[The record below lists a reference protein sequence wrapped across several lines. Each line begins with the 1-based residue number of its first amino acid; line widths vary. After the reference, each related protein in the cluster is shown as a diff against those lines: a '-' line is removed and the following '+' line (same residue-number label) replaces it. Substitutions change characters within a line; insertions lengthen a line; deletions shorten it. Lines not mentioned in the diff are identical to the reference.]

1 MYCRWAR
8 FLGAFNEIGL
18 LGWLIKTGSWTAA
31 STACGYIG
39 DTRRR
44 QHVRRYVRT
53 TWRFSRHVLSVLFWR
68 KINTIA
74 RLSASSLLSSAIDAF
89 ARWPTAEE
97 KWQRMKITAQ
107 LADLSVATW
116 LARHIPAGRG
126 NESVPKIVID
136 NKTNLFSNTAIRI
149 LLISDT
155 VSECWMIKLL
165 PYILFE
171 KYSYILA
178 LEMTSTGNQHL
189 SQLYRHTLVLYSDRL
204 SQLKSLRIWRISGNA
219 QAAYTYSRTR
229 IPLSNTII
237 IADAKNTRTHE
248 ATLGISYKL

>member
-1 MYCRWAR
+1 MSTLPRCLQRDR
-8 FLGAFNEIGL
+8 PT
-18 LGWLIKTGSWTAA
+18 WLVDKDWQLDGCINSLRVYWRHTTP
-31 STACGYIG
+31 STRTYVH
-39 DTRRR
+39 T
-44 QHVRRYVRT
+44 VRT

-107 LADLSVATW
+107 LADLSIATW

-136 NKTNLFSNTAIRI
+136 NKTNLFSNTPIRI

-155 VSECWMIKLL
+155 VSECWMIKSL

-171 KYSYILA
+171 KYIYILA
-178 LEMTSTGNQHL
+178 LEMTSAGN
-189 SQLYRHTLVLYSDRL
+189 SIWASCIGTL
-204 SQLKSLRIWRISGNA
+204 
-219 QAAYTYSRTR
+219 
-229 IPLSNTII
+229 
-237 IADAKNTRTHE
+237 
-248 ATLGISYKL
+248 